1 MLITT
6 SSLLWVNMNT
16 TSRNLGFKDGAIIIL
31 VIALLINFKIPDTKL
46 QPEPVYIIIDQEH
59 TQQVNVEVEV
69 EKPIYIEVPLFI
81 EVEPKEEKKAQERII
96 EYKTVEMPANSG
108 FKSYMSYKTITKV
121 NSLQYKLQQWSHTDP
136 QGFRLYEGRYCL
148 ALGSGTGA
156 FVGQYVDVILENGTH
171 IPGVVGDM
179 KADGDTDPTNMY
191 TSNGCCCEFI
201 VDMDYLVASV
211 KRSGNCSLAKPE
223 WASPVVNINVLDRK
237 VF

>member
-1 MLITT
+1 
-6 SSLLWVNMNT
+6 MNT
-16 TSRNLGFKDGAIIIL
+16 TSKNLGFKDGAIIIL

-96 EYKTVEMPANSG
+96 EYETVEMPANSG
-108 FKSYMSYKTITKV
+108 FKSFMSYKAITKV

-136 QGFRLYEGRYCL
+136 QGFRLYEGNYL
-148 ALGSGTGA
+148 VAVGLGVNA
-156 FVGQYVDVILENGTH
+156 EVGSYIDVVLENGTH
-171 IPGVVGDM
+171 IQCIVGDI
-179 KADGDTDPTNMY
+179 KAVQDTDNNNIF

-201 VDMDYLVASV
+201 VDKDYLMQSV
-211 KRSGNCSLAKPE
+211 KVSGDCSKRDIT
-223 WASPVVNINVLDRK
+223 WQSPVVNINVLDRK
-237 VF
+237 VNGL